1 MAERDCRTE
10 CPTIITLGILEVAFQ
25 GREPMTY
32 DRTGAK
38 TQEGSTEKTRVGR
51 SIAEAIE
58 QTQEVLRIAKQERLN
73 VTILCSTL
81 SESRS
86 ALAQSLTGS
95 TFVGSL
101 SEILKVGGRIEILCI
116 NDPNQDQPATS
127 LISLISAAK
136 EDRKKFPGTI
146 AVCSSGA
153 PDSKRQITHFCL
165 ARNRAGTSERSV
177 LRIEEPHGSLS
188 DNAGLDPKKPLRSV
202 LFTSTNGSRT
212 LSAQL
217 LDAFQRLFATAKAC
231 VPDAGGQSVAT
242 QRKIATGH

>member
-1 MAERDCRTE
+1 
-10 CPTIITLGILEVAFQ
+10 
-25 GREPMTY
+25 MTY

-146 AVCSSGA
+146 AVCYSGA
-153 PDSKRQITHFCL
+153 PDSKR
-165 ARNRAGTSERSV
+165 RAGTSERSV